1 MAKTSPLYCPTC
13 GSEEVEPSGPI
24 QSDGGEAWQH
34 VTCQDCGEE
43 YKEYWRWVGTS
54 LDTATDHESSVILS
68 ALEAASAIDPTT
80 DEEEE
85 MAKAAE
91 DMATLIIRGGFD
103 ADKIIAS
110 IPFIESAFPES
121 AGHVGTVITLDFID
135 EEEARKFLAAIN
147 R

>member
-13 GSEEVEPSGPI
+13 GSEEIEPSGSI
-24 QSDGGEAWQH
+24 QADGRDAWQH
-34 VTCQDCGEE
+34 ITCQSCGSD

-54 LDTATDHESSVILS
+54 LDTPPDYPSSVILS
-68 ALEAASAIDPTT
+68 ALDAASAFDPTT
-80 DEEEE
+80 DEEES
-85 MAKAAE
+85 MIQAAE
-91 DMATLIIRGGFD
+91 DMATLIIDGGFD

-121 AGHVGTVITLDFID
+121 AGHVGTTITLDFID
-135 EEEARKFLAAIN
+135 EEEARNFLAAIN